1 MFLIRW
7 NSLVRIPCWLHFL
20 NIYVLLPLKQEE
32 WQDQDGLQTGVRPR
46 RPWCRLR
53 FCWSHY
59 PWSSS
64 GRLWGLAG
72 WLPDDNRL
80 RQIQDDP
87 QQLCYR
93 LQDWW
98 LPAPHQHVCLI
109 TQNRTCEWQRIV
121 QCGHSRFPG
130 RKNGSEFDGSIYQKV
145 NDELETAVNLAWT
158 AGSSGTRF
166 GIAAKYQ
173 LDSNASLSVRKIYLT
188 YYINID
194 FSASWRKQSKWDS
207 FFFLHNS
214 MFYFQAKVNNA
225 SLVGIGY
232 TQTLRPG
239 KEDPS
244 SITLITTD
252 GTFNPSLFQY
262 LICLIVFCARNESNP
277 LCTCGWEEYQC
288 RWPQTW
294 SWIGIGGM
302 RRTFCLFRVQQE

>member
-1 MFLIRW
+1 MFNHTEPHVWVAKNCSVWSFTLSRQKKWI
-7 NSLVRIPCWLHFL
+7 
-20 NIYVLLPLKQEE
+20 
-32 WQDQDGLQTGVRPR
+32 GVR
-46 RPWCRLR
+46 RLHLPESQR
-53 FCWSHY
+53 WTGDCGE
-59 PWSSS
+59 S
-64 GRLWGLAG
+64 G
-72 WLPDDNRL
+72 
-80 RQIQDDP
+80 
-87 QQLCYR
+87 
-93 LQDWW
+93 
-98 LPAPHQHVCLI
+98 
-109 TQNRTCEWQRIV
+109 
-121 QCGHSRFPG
+121 
-130 RKNGSEFDGSIYQKV
+130 
-145 NDELETAVNLAWT
+145 
-158 AGSSGTRF
+158 
-166 GIAAKYQ
+166 
-173 LDSNASLSVRKIYLT
+173 LDSGQQRHPFWNCCQIPAWFQCI
-188 YYINID
+188 II
-194 FSASWRKQSKWDS
+194 SKKDLFNLLYKHRFLCLLKKTIQMGLF

-244 SITLITTD
+244 LITLITTD